1 MTNEPQHIEK
11 QNTNN
16 RTGARRASKTIAT
29 ILIAASLVAGAAG
42 VTYYKIVPA
51 IEDKN
56 ETKRVVSLV
65 EDFTNEEGLCVI
77 PSEVTVNKNYDTRFA
92 DGSKI
97 ANELQIQGVKY
108 CEILD
113 QYYTASGSDIAILTY
128 EVTTTEV
135 CEAEKYSIDG
145 TVIYMAPEG
154 YVLDGTTCYRETT
167 KYVTKIVPR
176 SQESTYSSVTIP
188 NVSKYELV
196 DIKEVST
203 LTYDSICD
211 QTLICDVQDGAVL
224 NEENQC
230 TATLR
235 LVPKEQ

>member
-1 MTNEPQHIEK
+1 MTNKPQHLENEDK
-11 QNTNN
+11 SNY
-16 RTGARRASKTIAT
+16 TGASTAKKTIAA
-29 ILIAASLVAGAAG
+29 ILIGATLVAAAAG
-42 VTYYKIVPA
+42 VTYYKVVPA
-51 IEDKN
+51 IEDKK
-56 ETKRVVSLV
+56 ETARVESLV
-65 EDFTNEEGLCVI
+65 ANFTNEEGLCVI
-77 PSEVTVNKNYDTRFA
+77 PSEVTVNRNYDTRVA

-97 ANELQIQGVKY
+97 ANELDEQGVKY

-113 QYYTASGSDIAILTY
+113 QYYTEAGSDIAILTY

-135 CEAEKYSIDG
+135 IDAEKVSING

-154 YVLDGTTCYRETT
+154 YILDGKKCYCETT
-167 KYVTKIVPR
+167 KLVTKIVPK
-176 SQESTYSSVTIP
+176 SKDSNYANITIP

-196 DIKEVST
+196 DVKEVTT

-224 NEENQC
+224 NEENEC